1 MRAFKTIPLVSVH
14 SAQLTKPALKR
25 LAWFDFYHCH
35 NRNISLTC
43 RHFGISRDTF
53 YLWKSK
59 FVPQNL
65 RTLEDNTL
73 NRRPDHLRQ
82 MTTDP
87 QILKRI
93 YEVRLDDPSMS
104 KYKIQEQLKR
114 EDITIST
121 KVIQK
126 VINRHSELLNTEH
139 KRKLTKSRHHK
150 IARMR
155 AAKELKEKDLGS
167 LIQIDTKHLYVI
179 GEKFYIFAAIDCK
192 SRLGFVFAYTSI
204 SSKSAQDFLQRV
216 TSYFPFPISAINTDN
231 GSEYLL
237 SFHELTQKLNIP
249 HYFSYPQT
257 PKNNARVERF
267 IQTLEYEFLHYQN
280 LLPDLRS
287 IQILCEQFN
296 QKYNSQRFHQA
307 LHYQTPKEYVTTLLQ
322 QKGEQLYVI

>member
-1 MRAFKTIPLVSVH
+1 
-14 SAQLTKPALKR
+14 
-25 LAWFDFYHCH
+25 
-35 NRNISLTC
+35 
-43 RHFGISRDTF
+43 
-53 YLWKSK
+53 
-59 FVPQNL
+59 
-65 RTLEDNTL
+65 
-73 NRRPDHLRQ
+73 